1 MINERGNVRWNALYD
16 IQSDMFGSFREA
28 VIAVKN
34 GEIAY
39 FNDTAARL
47 IPNIETMRPENI
59 FPPQLLNHNSKSII
73 GEAEIEGIHAVVNVS
88 ALDDCSIYSIIA
100 PGSEEHA
107 NTANLLSSV
116 STEFKNMLAVLRMA
130 SGLLLPYIENIGNPR
145 FNRYTAMIYHCYYN
159 MLRMTNNL
167 SDLGGILRD
176 EIPLIRTSFDII
188 AGCRHMISSVQHLV
202 SETGVELRFKSNEES
217 LMVYA
222 DRIKLDKLLL
232 NLLANSLSHTPPGGI
247 LTLSVFSAG
256 DRFVIAVN
264 DSGAGIPGEV
274 MSTAWNR
281 YSAAKEL
288 VDTETGVGLGLT
300 IVRNIARLHNGS
312 AVLESRPGE
321 GTTVTVSIPLEKPDL
336 NELKINTPDYESY
349 DMQQLLT
356 ELSGVISYEKYTQ
369 QYMD

>member
-1 MINERGNVRWNALYD
+1 MRWSALYD
-16 IQSDMFGSFREA
+16 IQSDLFGSFREA

-39 FNDTAARL
+39 YNDTAAKL
-47 IPNIETMRPENI
+47 IPNIETLRPENI
-59 FPPQLLNHNSKSII
+59 FPPQLLNHDAKSII
-73 GEAEIEGIHAVVNVS
+73 GEADIEGIHTVVNVS

-100 PGSEEHA
+100 PSSEEHA

-167 SDLGGILRD
+167 SDLGCILRED
-176 EIPLIRTSFDII
+176 AVLCRSSFDIVSACRDLI
-188 AGCRHMISSVQHLV
+188 ASVQHLV
-202 SETGVELRFKSNEES
+202 RETGVELRFKSNEES
-217 LMVYA
+217 LVIYA

-232 NLLANSLSHTPPGGI
+232 NLLSNSLSYTPPGGI
-247 LTLSVFSAG
+247 LTLSVINAG
-256 DRFVIAVN
+256 DRFVIAVS
-264 DSGAGIPGEV
+264 DSGAGIPGDV

-281 YSAAKEL
+281 YSAPKSM

-321 GTTVTVSIPLEKPDL
+321 GTTVMVSIPIEKPERTDF
-336 NELKINTPDYESY
+336 NTSITDYESY

-369 QYMD
+369 KYMD

>member
-1 MINERGNVRWNALYD
+1 MRWSALND
-16 IQSDMFGSFREA
+16 IQSEMFGSYREA

-59 FPPQLLNHNSKSII
+59 FPPQLLDHESKTII
-73 GEAEIEGIHAVVNVS
+73 GEAEIEGFHTVVNVS
-88 ALDDCSIYSIIA
+88 ALDDCRIYSIIA

-107 NTANLLSSV
+107 NTANLLSTV
-116 STEFKNMLAVLRMA
+116 STEFKNMLSVLKMA

-145 FNRYTAMIYHCYYN
+145 FDRYTAMLYHSYYN
-159 MLRMTNNL
+159 MLRLTNNL

-176 EIPLIRTSFDII
+176 EIPLIRTQFDIV
-188 AGCRHMISSVQHLV
+188 AACRDLISSVDHLV
-202 SETGVELRFKSNEES
+202 CETGVEIRFKSNEDS
-217 LMVYA
+217 LYVYA
-222 DRIKLDKLLL
+222 DRVKLDKLLL
-232 NLLANSLSHTPPGGI
+232 NLLSNSLSYTPAGGI
-247 LTLSVFSAG
+247 LTLSVFSTG
-256 DRFVIAVN
+256 DRFVIAVS
-264 DSGAGIPGEV
+264 DSGSGIPGEV

-281 YSAAKEL
+281 YCAPRSL

-321 GTTVTVSIPLEKPDL
+321 GTTVTVSIPIEKPESDDM
-336 NELKINTPDYESY
+336 ETSIFDYESY

-356 ELSGVISYEKYTQ
+356 ELSGVISYEKYSQ
-369 QYMD
+369 LYMD

>member
-1 MINERGNVRWNALYD
+1 MYD
-16 IQSDMFGSFREA
+16 IESDLFGSFREA

-47 IPNIETMRPENI
+47 IPKIETLRPENI
-59 FPPQLLNHNSKSII
+59 FPPQLLNHDAKCVV
-73 GEAEIEGIHAVVNVS
+73 GEADIEGIHAVVNVS
-88 ALDDCSIYSIIA
+88 PLDDCSIYSIIA
-100 PGSEEHA
+100 PGTEEHA
-107 NTANLLSSV
+107 NTANLLSAV
-116 STEFKNMLAVLRMA
+116 STEFKNILAVLKMA
-130 SGLLLPYIENIGNPR
+130 SGLLLPYIENISNPR

-159 MLRMTNNL
+159 MLRLTNNL

-176 EIPLIRTSFDII
+176 DVPLLRSSFDIV
-188 AGCRHMISSVQHLV
+188 AACRDLIDSVQHLV
-202 SETGVELRFKSNEES
+202 METGVELRFKSNEES
-217 LMVYA
+217 LTIYA
-222 DRIKLDKLLL
+222 DRVKLDKLLL
-232 NLLANSLSHTPPGGI
+232 NLLSNSLSYTPPGGI
-247 LTLSVFSAG
+247 LTLSVISAG
-256 DRFVIAVN
+256 DRFVISVS
-264 DSGAGIPGEV
+264 DSGAGIPGDV

-281 YSAAKEL
+281 YSAPKNMI
-288 VDTETGVGLGLT
+288 DTETGVGLGLT

-321 GTTVTVSIPLEKPDL
+321 GTTVTVCIPIDKQEASDFKTSIV
-336 NELKINTPDYESY
+336 DYESY

>member
-1 MINERGNVRWNALYD
+1 LYD
-16 IQSDMFGSFREA
+16 IQSDLFGSFREA

-47 IPNIETMRPENI
+47 IPNIETLRPENI
-59 FPPQLLNHNSKSII
+59 FPPQLLNHDSKCIV

-88 ALDDCSIYSIIA
+88 ALDDCRIYSIIA

-107 NTANLLSSV
+107 NTANLLSAV

-130 SGLLLPYIENIGNPR
+130 SGLLLPYIENVGNPR
-145 FNRYTAMIYHCYYN
+145 FNRYTAMIFHCYYN
-159 MLRMTNNL
+159 MLRLTNNL
-167 SDLGGILRD
+167 SDLGSILRD
-176 EIPLIRTSFDII
+176 DVPLRCSSFDIV
-188 AGCRHMISSVQHLV
+188 AACRDLIDSVQHLV
-202 SETGVELRFKSNEES
+202 METGIELRFKSNEES
-217 LMVYA
+217 LFISA
-222 DRIKLDKLLL
+222 DRVKLDKLLL
-232 NLLANSLSHTPPGGI
+232 NLLSNSLSYTPPGGI
-247 LTLSVFSAG
+247 LTLSVISAG
-256 DRFVIAVN
+256 DRFVISVS
-264 DSGAGIPGEV
+264 DSGAGIPGDV

-281 YSAAKEL
+281 YSAPKNMIYP
-288 VDTETGVGLGLT
+288 ETGVGLGLT
-300 IVRNIARLHNGS
+300 LVRNIARLHNGS

-321 GTTVTVSIPLEKPDL
+321 GTTVTVSLPIEEQETTDL
-336 NELKINTPDYESY
+336 KTSIADYESY